1 MRIKFS
7 INHCSE
13 TKTSLWLLIYMY
25 YHLYLLMDKT
35 TLQNKKKKITFKS
48 LWTIVKNT
56 VKGFSDDKVTRLSA
70 ALSYATIFSFAPFTL
85 VIITIGAFFAQDIEG
100 KLFGELSQLLGTDV
114 AEVLQDVVH
123 KAEVANTSTITTIIG
138 IGVILFS
145 ATTIFT
151 SIQESLN
158 TIWGIKPKP
167 KKGWLKLIKNR
178 LLSFSV
184 IIALGFILLVT
195 MSASSIIGLLN
206 ERLMAFL
213 PDQTVLLFKLAGI
226 ILNIAF
232 TTLVF
237 LLIFKVLPDA
247 KIKYRDVTVG
257 AVVTTILFL
266 IGQYAISIY
275 LSTSNI
281 GSLYGAAAS
290 ILLLLVWVYYSA
302 TIVYIGAEFTKA
314 WANELGSKI
323 YPDEYAVSTRT
334 IEILEDGPVKMDNKK
349 KIDNSSDKPH
359 FGDENNNN

>member
-1 MRIKFS
+1 
-7 INHCSE
+7 
-13 TKTSLWLLIYMY
+13 
-25 YHLYLLMDKT
+25 MDKKT
-35 TLQNKKKKITFKS
+35 IQHQKKRITFKS
-48 LWTIVKNT
+48 LWTILKKT
-56 VKGFSDDKVTRLSA
+56 VDGIIDDKVTKLSA
-70 ALSYATIFSFAPFTL
+70 ALSYATIFSFAPFIL
-85 VIITIGAFFAQDIEG
+85 IIITIGAFFAQDLEG
-100 KLFGELSQLLGTDV
+100 KLFGQLSMLLGTDV
-114 AEVLQDVVH
+114 AKVLQDVVH
-123 KAEVANTSTITTIIG
+123 NAQVADKSTLSTIIG

-145 ATTIFT
+145 ATTIFA

-195 MSASSIIGLLN
+195 MSTSSIIGLLN
-206 ERLMAFL
+206 DRLMAFY
-213 PDQTVLLFKLAGI
+213 PDVTVLVFKMIGI
-226 ILNIAF
+226 ILNVGF

-247 KIKYRDVTVG
+247 KIKYRDVTIG
-257 AVVTTILFL
+257 AIVTTILFL
-266 IGQYAISIY
+266 IGQYGISIY

-302 TIVYIGAEFTKA
+302 TILYIGAEFTKA

-323 YPDEYAVSTRT
+323 YPDEYAVATRT
-334 IEILEDGPVKMDNKK
+334 IEIQEDRPINNGNKQ
-349 KIDNSSDKPH
+349 KIDKSSDKPEH
-359 FGDENNNN
+359 TDKG

>member
-1 MRIKFS
+1 MVIDNN
-7 INHCSE
+7 IN
-13 TKTSLWLLIYMY
+13 LF
-25 YHLYLLMDKT
+25 MDKDT
-35 TLQNKKKKITFKS
+35 TKCNKKITFKS
-48 LWTIVKNT
+48 LWTILKNT
-56 VKGFSDDKVTRLSA
+56 FQGFSDDKVTGLSA

-85 VIITIGAFFAQDIEG
+85 VIITIGAFFAQDLEG
-100 KLFGELSQLLGTDV
+100 RLFSQLSMFLGTDV
-114 AEVLQDVVH
+114 AKGLQEVVH
-123 KAEVANTSTITTIIG
+123 NAQLADKSTLSTIIG

-195 MSASSIIGLLN
+195 MSTSSIIGLFN
-206 ERLMAFL
+206 DKLMAYY
-213 PDQTVLLFKLAGI
+213 PDVTVLIFKVVGI
-226 ILNIAF
+226 VLNISF

-247 KIKYRDVTVG
+247 KIKYRDVTIG
-257 AVVTTILFL
+257 AIVTTILFL
-266 IGQYAISIY
+266 VGQYAISMY

-281 GSLYGAAAS
+281 ASLYGAAAS

-302 TIVYIGAEFTKA
+302 TILFIGAEFTKA
-314 WANELGSKI
+314 WADELGGKI

-334 IEILEDGPVKMDNKK
+334 IEILEDEPVSGKRNK
-349 KIDNSSDKPH
+349 KIDKSSDEPQTK
-359 FGDENNNN
+359 E

>member
-1 MRIKFS
+1 M
-7 INHCSE
+7 
-13 TKTSLWLLIYMY
+13 TKNTPRP
-25 YHLYLLMDKT
+25 
-35 TLQNKKKKITFKS
+35 KKKITIKS
-48 LWTIVKNT
+48 IWTILKKT
-56 VKGFSDDKVTRLSA
+56 IEGFINDKVTRLSA

-100 KLFGELSQLLGTDV
+100 KLFGELSMFLGSDG
-114 AEVLQDVVH
+114 AKVLQDVVH
-123 KAEVANTSTITTIIG
+123 NAQLANKSTLSTIIG

-145 ATTIFT
+145 ATTIFA

-195 MSASSIIGLLN
+195 MSTSSIIGLLN
-206 ERLMAFL
+206 DRLMAYY
-213 PDQTVLLFKLAGI
+213 PDVTVFLFKAIGI
-226 ILNIAF
+226 VLNISF

-247 KIKYRDVTVG
+247 KIKYRDVTIG

-281 GSLYGAAAS
+281 GSLYGAAAF

-302 TIVYIGAEFTKA
+302 TIVFIGAEFTKA
-314 WANELGSKI
+314 WANELGGKI

-334 IEILEDGPVKMDNKK
+334 IEIHEDNAISNESKKEIDRSSDQPVNKK
-349 KIDNSSDKPH
+349 
-359 FGDENNNN
+359 

>member
-1 MRIKFS
+1 
-7 INHCSE
+7 
-13 TKTSLWLLIYMY
+13 
-25 YHLYLLMDKT
+25 MDKKT
-35 TLQNKKKKITFKS
+35 IQYKKKKFTFKS
-48 LWTIVKNT
+48 LWTILKKT
-56 VKGFSDDKVTRLSA
+56 VDGILDDKVTKLSA
-70 ALSYATIFSFAPFTL
+70 ALSYATIFSFAPFIL
-85 VIITIGAFFAQDIEG
+85 IIISIGAFFAQDLEG
-100 KLFGELSQLLGTDV
+100 KLFGQLSMLLGTDV
-114 AEVLQDVVH
+114 AKVLQDVVH
-123 KAEVANTSTITTIIG
+123 NAQVAEKSTISTIIG

-145 ATTIFT
+145 ATTIFA

-195 MSASSIIGLLN
+195 MSTSSIIGLLN
-206 ERLMAFL
+206 DRLMAYY
-213 PDQTVLLFKLAGI
+213 PDVTVLVFKIIGI
-226 ILNIAF
+226 ILNVGF

-247 KIKYRDVTVG
+247 KIKYRDVTIG
-257 AVVTTILFL
+257 AIVTTILFL
-266 IGQYAISIY
+266 IGQYGISIY

-302 TIVYIGAEFTKA
+302 TILYIGAEFTKA

-323 YPDEYAVSTRT
+323 YPDEYAVATRT
-334 IEILEDGPVKMDNKK
+334 IEIQEDRPINNGNKQ
-349 KIDNSSDKPH
+349 KIDKSSDKPEH
-359 FGDENNNN
+359 TDKG

>member
-1 MRIKFS
+1 
-7 INHCSE
+7 
-13 TKTSLWLLIYMY
+13 
-25 YHLYLLMDKT
+25 MDREVS
-35 TLQNKKKKITFKS
+35 QHKKKKITLKS
-48 LWTIVKNT
+48 LWTILRKT
-56 VKGFSDDKVTRLSA
+56 VQGFSDDKVTRLSA

-85 VIITIGAFFAQDIEG
+85 VIITIGAFFAQDLEG
-100 KLFGELSQLLGTDV
+100 ELFGELSQLLGTDV
-114 AEVLQDVVH
+114 AKVLQDVVH
-123 KAEVANTSTITTIIG
+123 KAQVANTSTISTIIG

-178 LLSFSV
+178 LLSFSI

-195 MSASSIIGLLN
+195 MGASSIIGLLN
-206 ERLMAFL
+206 EKLMTYF
-213 PDQTVLLFKLAGI
+213 PDQMVILFKLVGL

-247 KIKYRDVTVG
+247 KIKFRDVTIG
-257 AVVTTILFL
+257 AIVTTVLFL
-266 IGQYAISIY
+266 IGQYGISIY
-275 LSTSNI
+275 LSTSKI
-281 GSLYGAAAS
+281 SSLYGAAAS

-314 WANELGSKI
+314 WANELGGKI
-323 YPDEYAVSTRT
+323 YPDEYAVSTRI
-334 IEILEDGPVKMDNKK
+334 IEIQEDGPVNNGNKQE
-349 KIDNSSDKPH
+349 IDKSSDKPH
-359 FGDENNNN
+359 LGDGENNN

>member
-1 MRIKFS
+1 
-7 INHCSE
+7 
-13 TKTSLWLLIYMY
+13 
-25 YHLYLLMDKT
+25 MDKKT
-35 TLQNKKKKITFKS
+35 IQHQKKRITFKS
-48 LWTIVKNT
+48 LWTILKKT
-56 VKGFSDDKVTRLSA
+56 VDGIIDDKVTKLSA
-70 ALSYATIFSFAPFTL
+70 ALSYATIFSFAPFIL
-85 VIITIGAFFAQDIEG
+85 IIITIGAFFAQDLEG
-100 KLFGELSQLLGTDV
+100 KLFGQLSMLLGTDV
-114 AEVLQDVVH
+114 AKVLQDVVH
-123 KAEVANTSTITTIIG
+123 NAQVAEKSTISTIIG

-145 ATTIFT
+145 ATTIFA

-195 MSASSIIGLLN
+195 MSTSSIIGLLN
-206 ERLMAFL
+206 DRLMAFY
-213 PDQTVLLFKLAGI
+213 PDVTVLVFKMIGI
-226 ILNIAF
+226 ILNVGF

-247 KIKYRDVTVG
+247 KIKYRDVTIG

-266 IGQYAISIY
+266 IGQYGISIY
-275 LSTSNI
+275 LSTSKI

-302 TIVYIGAEFTKA
+302 TILYIGAEFTKA

-323 YPDEYAVSTRT
+323 YPDEYAVATRT
-334 IEILEDGPVKMDNKK
+334 IEIQEDRPINNGNKQ
-349 KIDNSSDKPH
+349 KIDKSSDKPEH
-359 FGDENNNN
+359 TDKG

>member
-1 MRIKFS
+1 
-7 INHCSE
+7 
-13 TKTSLWLLIYMY
+13 
-25 YHLYLLMDKT
+25 MDREVS
-35 TLQNKKKKITFKS
+35 QHKKKKITLKS
-48 LWTIVKNT
+48 LWTILKKT
-56 VKGFSDDKVTRLSA
+56 VQGFSDDKVTRLSA

-85 VIITIGAFFAQDIEG
+85 VIITVGAFFAQDLEG
-100 KLFGELSQLLGTDV
+100 ELFGELSQLLGTDV
-114 AEVLQDVVH
+114 AKVLQDVVH
-123 KAEVANTSTITTIIG
+123 KAQVANTSTISTIIG

-178 LLSFSV
+178 LLSFSI

-195 MSASSIIGLLN
+195 MGASSIIGLLN
-206 ERLMAFL
+206 EKLMTYF
-213 PDQTVLLFKLAGI
+213 PDQMVILFKFVGL

-247 KIKYRDVTVG
+247 KIKFRDVTIG
-257 AVVTTILFL
+257 AIVTTVLFL
-266 IGQYAISIY
+266 IGQYGISIY
-275 LSTSNI
+275 LSTSKI
-281 GSLYGAAAS
+281 SSLYGAAAS

-314 WANELGSKI
+314 WANELGGKI
-323 YPDEYAVSTRT
+323 YPDEYAVSTRI
-334 IEILEDGPVKMDNKK
+334 IEIQEDGPVNNGNKQE
-349 KIDNSSDKPH
+349 IDKSSDKPQLR
-359 FGDENNNN
+359 DEENNN